1 MTSPAGDALAESR
14 ATAARLLRTAWRR
27 VPEILIGLGVV
38 LTVLAVLAL
47 AGAVVDDT
55 RIAAHR
61 ATTAATVLD
70 GSTYWR
76 TVVQFVDD
84 KGLLRTPAV
93 SYPAGLTAG
102 QSIYV
107 EYDSADPLRVRV
119 AGRTAVEGILP
130 MAGALVVLW
139 LVLGPLVAW
148 LRRRRDP
155 GDLPPAERATGKA
168 G

>member
-1 MTSPAGDALAESR
+1 MTSPAGDVLAESR
-14 ATAARLLRTAWRR
+14 ATAARLLRVAGRR

-55 RIAAHR
+55 RIASHR

-84 KGLLRTPAV
+84 QGGLRTPAV
-93 SYPAGLTAG
+93 SYPVGLTAG

-107 EYDSADPLRVRV
+107 EYDATNPLRVRV
-119 AGRTAVEGILP
+119 AGRNAIDGILP
-130 MAGALVVLW
+130 ITGGLVVLW
-139 LVLGPLVAW
+139 LVLGPLAVW
-148 LRRRRDP
+148 LRRRRDRAV
-155 GDLPPAERATGKA
+155 PAG
-168 G
+168 